1 MTSFETSQMKTF
13 LPILFISLLLSL
25 FISLQRVRSE
35 EIANEVFLLVNN
47 DKLMA
52 FSSLGNNWF
61 EKKLHTGETVIKSI
75 YDGNVAVAYTSERAL
90 AFSGIK
96 NRWSEERFRIRESVI
111 SISAEG
117 NVGTVITDIRALG
130 FSAKSG
136 GWVESVFSIGQ

>member
-1 MTSFETSQMKTF
+1 MKLFSPF
-13 LPILFISLLLSL
+13 LFVLSLLLVLIFS
-25 FISLQRVRSE
+25 QTVRSE
-35 EIANEVFLLVNN
+35 ELTNEVFLLERN

-61 EKKLHTGETVIKSI
+61 EKKLHTGETVVKSI

-90 AFSGIK
+90 AFSGIS
-96 NRWSEERFRIRESVI
+96 NRWSEERFRIRESVV

-117 NVGTVITDIRALG
+117 NVGTIITTIRALG

-136 GWVESVFSIGQ
+136 GWIESFFTIGQ